1 MGRLIFC
8 VRCPDYFLMIETVTN
23 YLEGIFDTTFQ
34 DRNVHS
40 FRRFI
45 NLLSILGLIIHLGL
59 IFSAK
64 NSNYEWLNG
73 MSLNYLSALYTPFS
87 FILFYEVFLLVIS
100 IPKSTSLS
108 IALQFEIVSL
118 VIFRNVFKDIADFG
132 EGPLSFDNIIVK
144 RLVLDMFGGLIM
156 VFLVSVFYYLIKR
169 SKVNTLEEPPGEELK
184 KFLKRKKSIALL
196 LSVLLVIMSIT
207 SFYNWA
213 TGVLSQSNYPSVSLG
228 QIFYVDFFNV
238 MIFTDVFILLISMF
252 HQTTYRFVVRNIGF
266 IISTI
271 LIRFS
276 LTAPK
281 PYDVEIALFAVIFGI
296 VVMLINLFQLK
307 FLKDD

>member
-1 MGRLIFC
+1 MISRLAS
-8 VRCPDYFLMIETVTN
+8 
-23 YLEGIFDTTFQ
+23 YLESTFDNIFQ
-34 DRNVHS
+34 DKNVHK

-45 NLLSILGLIIHLGL
+45 NLLSILGLIFHLGL
-59 IFSAK
+59 IFIAK
-64 NSNYEWLNG
+64 NSNFEWLSG

-132 EGPLSFDNIIVK
+132 EGPLSFDNIIVQ

-169 SKVNTLEEPPGEELK
+169 SKVNTLEEPPGEELQN
-184 KFLKRKKSIALL
+184 FLKRKKAIALL
-196 LSVLLVIMSIT
+196 LSLLLIIMSIT
-207 SFYNWA
+207 SFFNWA
-213 TGVLSQSNYPSVSLG
+213 TRVFNQINYAPISLG

-296 VVMLINLFQLK
+296 IVMLINLFQLK